1 MKTLDIAL
9 LNLTRSFRS
18 AFLLVFMFII
28 PLLMTGMLSLMFGN
42 PSAQDG
48 TGLALP
54 HTRVVIA
61 NLDRGSPTLAA
72 GLAALSPEGSAQSLG
87 EMIVQSLQSQQF
99 TDWLDVSLAADATSA
114 RQAVDH
120 QQAALAV
127 LIPADFSASYADPQG
142 KPDLQVYQDA
152 ASSGGAGIVNAILSQ
167 LTDQFS
173 GIKIAMTALFTQTAP
188 DGTKLEP
195 SAAGGLVA
203 QYLSDPQVP
212 GVDLVAVGL
221 PAEDKRP
228 AGGLTLI
235 IGPVMGAMLIFFA
248 FFTGSATAQT
258 FLREEE
264 EGTLPRLFTTPTPL
278 VGIVGGKM
286 AAIGLTV
293 LVQVSVLLAATRLVF
308 GIQWGSL
315 LPVILNAAG
324 VIICATALGICV
336 TSLLKSTRQGGLV
349 YGGLMTISGMVG
361 MMQVFTGS
369 GSTSP
374 LNIIS
379 LVVPQGWAVRGLV
392 LSLNGAGAGDA
403 ALNLLALLGW
413 SAVLLTI
420 GVLRFQKR
428 YA

>member
-9 LNLTRSFRS
+9 LDLTRSFRS
-18 AFLLVFMFII
+18 AFLLIFMFVI
-28 PLLMTGMLSLMFGN
+28 PLLMTGMFYLMFGN

-48 TGLALP
+48 TGLTLP

-61 NLDRGSPTLAA
+61 NLDRGSPTLTA
-72 GLAALSPEGSAQSLG
+72 GIDALSPGSSAQSLG
-87 EMIVQSLQSQQF
+87 EMIVQSLRSQQLAE
-99 TDWLDVSLAADATSA
+99 WLDVSLAADETSA
-114 RQAVDH
+114 RQAVDN

-127 LIPADFSASYADPQG
+127 IIPADFSASYADPLG
-142 KPDLQVYQDA
+142 KPDLQVYQDP
-152 ASSGGAGIVNAILSQ
+152 ASNVGAGIVKALLSQ

-173 GIKIAMTALFTQTAP
+173 GIKIAMAALFAQTTP
-188 DGTKLEP
+188 DGTQLEL
-195 SAAGGLVA
+195 SGAGGLVA
-203 QYLSDPQVP
+203 QYLSDLQVP
-212 GVDLVAVGL
+212 GIDLVAVRP
-221 PAEDKRP
+221 PAPDKQP

-248 FFTGSATAQT
+248 FFTGGATAQS
-258 FLREEE
+258 FLKEEE

-278 VGIVGGKM
+278 TGIIGGKM

-293 LVQVSVLLAATRLVF
+293 LAQVSVLLAATRLIF

-315 LPVILNAAG
+315 LPVILTAAG
-324 VIICATALGICV
+324 IIICATALGICV

-349 YGGLMTISGMVG
+349 YGGLMTISGMLG

-369 GSTSP
+369 GSSSP

-379 LVVPQGWAVRGLV
+379 LVVPQGWAVRGLI
-392 LSLNGAGAGDA
+392 LSLNGAGAGEA

-413 SAVLLTI
+413 SAVLLMI